1 MVANR
6 IREAKASYI
15 AYGPGAGSRRP
26 FASSVS
32 APDSSLL
39 PGSDLNKS
47 TQNVRMGRTALFA
60 GVTLDPQIGCASKM

>member
-1 MVANR
+1 VVANQ

-32 APDSSLL
+32 APVSSLL
-39 PGSDLNKS
+39 PGFDVNKPA
-47 TQNVRMGRTALFA
+47 QNVRMGRTALFA
-60 GVTLDPQIGCASKM
+60 GVTLDTQIGCASKT